1 MGSPYS
7 FLLIL
12 LIWDPVGSQN
22 EAKIP
27 SHPSPLPALWG
38 IGQPSA
44 ATAARLGCIGAFS
57 EQFRV
62 DFDPILKLFYEGVMM
77 NSRVTF
83 HIEITTSLHR
93 LLCIGVKNG
102 ALACARA
109 SSSSHAWAWHAVV
122 VALNDFLERY
132 VLHLPQSCGLE

>member
-1 MGSPYS
+1 MGSPCGLLII
-7 FLLIL
+7 LLIL
-12 LIWDPVGSQN
+12 GVPWGSQN

-38 IGQPSA
+38 LGQPSA
-44 ATAARLGCIGAFS
+44 ATAARLGYIGAFS

-83 HIEITTSLHR
+83 HIEITTSCYR
-93 LLCIGVKNG
+93 LLLYWRENV
-102 ALACARA
+102 ALDCTRA

-122 VALNDFLERY
+122 AALSDFLERY
-132 VLHLPQSCGLE
+132 VTFHNPVA